1 MHRPPLLCYILLSIT
16 IIYVGL
22 GSPISI
28 IFFSSVEA
36 LVQIYFT
43 VMCVGL
49 DTTRHRLSRWLSES
63 GSGRTHQL
71 LGGTHAIRHSQQYMS
86 LVSHKAMA
94 MGMAVQDRHPGNWES
109 ERLSLV
115 KGKKNDAAI
124 VDLLY
129 TYDDTTIE
137 CLPQVK
143 FVVT

>member
-1 MHRPPLLCYILLSIT
+1 
-16 IIYVGL
+16 
-22 GSPISI
+22 
-28 IFFSSVEA
+28 
-36 LVQIYFT
+36 
-43 VMCVGL
+43 
-49 DTTRHRLSRWLSES
+49 
-63 GSGRTHQL
+63 
-71 LGGTHAIRHSQQYMS
+71 
-86 LVSHKAMA
+86 MA